1 MLSTQIASI
10 KLSSLGYNIDTGVDA
25 AYARQA
31 SVEGK
36 AIFEVEDFEIAL
48 AALTDWPMS
57 TQMKILQQ
65 SLQEKKD
72 QHKELEQLIGHW
84 LSGEIHQLYALAR
97 KDLDRDPDL
106 KPIAD
111 RLYDERNLGML
122 DQIEIYLTHPETT
135 TVMVGAGHLGGPNG
149 LVTLLTE
156 KGYLVQQLNH
166 VGDPI

>member
-1 MLSTQIASI
+1 
-10 KLSSLGYNIDTGVDA
+10 
-25 AYARQA
+25 
-31 SVEGK
+31 
-36 AIFEVEDFEIAL
+36 
-48 AALTDWPMS
+48 
-57 TQMKILQQ
+57 
-65 SLQEKKD
+65 
-72 QHKELEQLIGHW
+72 
-84 LSGEIHQLYALAR
+84 
-97 KDLDRDPDL
+97 LDRDPDL